1 VEKLVRLKRLAAPRW
16 WPIERKTK
24 KFITSPRGPHPK
36 KLSLPLL
43 VLIRDVFKFAETKK
57 EAKSIIKNGEI
68 LIDSKKR
75 KDPNYGVGLLDVI
88 EIPSLK
94 KRWRAVPRNGL
105 TFIEIPAKESKL
117 KICKIINKK
126 TLKGNKNQ
134 LNMHDGRNIFSG
146 EKYSTHDSLLIE
158 LPEQKIKEH
167 LKLEKGFLVLVF
179 GGKNAGKVANV
190 KEIEQKRVWLEDEKV
205 FEVPKNLI
213 MVVGK
218 DKPLIKLK

>member
-1 VEKLVRLKRLAAPRW
+1 MARLKRLAAPKW

-24 KFITSPRGPHPK
+24 KFIVSPRGPHPK

-43 VLIRDVFKFAETKK
+43 VIIRDVFKFAETKK

-68 LIDSKKR
+68 LIDGKIK
-75 KDPNYGVGLLDVI
+75 KDPKYGVGPLDVI
-88 EIPSLK
+88 EVPSLK
-94 KRWRAVPRNGL
+94 KRWRAIPRNGL
-105 TFIEIPAKESKL
+105 TLIEIPAKDSKL
-117 KICKIINKK
+117 KICKITNKK

-134 LNMHDGRNIFSG
+134 LNLHDGRNILSN

-167 LKLEKGFLVLVF
+167 LKFEKGFLVLVS
-179 GGKNAGKVANV
+179 GGKNAGKVAKV

-213 MVVGK
+213 IVIGK